1 MAPKSAV
8 LDPWYRS
15 SVSCHPRR
23 EWEDPMI
30 EKPESNGR
38 VFGETLKYTALI
50 AIVVIAFVLLREK
63 LKHIPL
69 EHFWEGLNSV
79 PRYKVWIA
87 VALTCINYFVLTGYD
102 WIAVRCLK
110 KELPLRRIMTGAVV
124 GYSLSN
130 VFGWMFGGTTVRY
143 RLYSNWG
150 FSLSEIVALLSIL
163 SVTFWLGM
171 FLLAGITFVTI
182 PVNFPKEFTE
192 KLILDAHIWGWIF
205 LGAVG
210 LYLAASAFFRRP
222 IRWGTKEFT
231 LPPLHLS
238 LMQLLVSAIDFL
250 IATAVLYVL
259 LPKDQ
264 IAFSVVLVSYMAGM
278 IAVVIVHAPG
288 GIGVLDLIILHLLT
302 GENASAGT
310 ENPEVIVA
318 CGLLLY
324 RVIYYLIPG
333 AVGGMIYLW
342 NEYLFR
348 RRRRATPSDEELI
361 QPS

>member
-1 MAPKSAV
+1 
-8 LDPWYRS
+8 
-15 SVSCHPRR
+15 
-23 EWEDPMI
+23 MI

-50 AIVVIAFVLLREK
+50 AIVVIAFMLLREK
-63 LKHIPL
+63 LKDIPL

-79 PRYKVWIA
+79 PRYKVALAIG
-87 VALTCINYFVLTGYD
+87 LTCINYFVLTGYD

-110 KELPLRRIMTGAVV
+110 KDLPLRRIMTGAIV
-124 GYSLSN
+124 GYSVSN
-130 VFGWMFGGTTVRY
+130 VLGWMFGGTAVRY

-171 FLLAGITFVTI
+171 FLLAGITFITI
-182 PVNFPKEFTE
+182 PANFPKEFTD
-192 KLILDAHIWGWIF
+192 KMVWDPHVWGWIF
-205 LGAVG
+205 LAAVV
-210 LYLAASAFFRRP
+210 LYLLACAFFRRP
-222 IRWGTKEFT
+222 IRWGTKEFS

-238 LMQLLVSAIDFL
+238 LMQLVVSAIDFL
-250 IATAVLYVL
+250 IASAVLYVL

-264 IAFSVVLVSYMAGM
+264 IAFSLVLVAYMAGM

-302 GENASAGT
+302 GENAPPGADK
-310 ENPEVIVA
+310 PEVIVA

-333 AVGGMIYLW
+333 AIGGLVFLW
-342 NEYLFR
+342 NEMLFR
-348 RRRRATPSDEELI
+348 YRHRSSTPSPDDEVI

>member
-1 MAPKSAV
+1 MS
-8 LDPWYRS
+8 
-15 SVSCHPRR
+15 
-23 EWEDPMI
+23 

-69 EHFWEGLNSV
+69 NHFWDGLNGI
-79 PRYKVWIA
+79 PRYKVAIA
-87 VALTCINYFVLTGYD
+87 IALTCVNYFVLTGYD

-110 KELPLRRIMTGAVV
+110 KDLPLRRIMTGAIV

-171 FLLAGITFVTI
+171 FLLAGITFVTL
-182 PVNFPKEFTE
+182 PVNIPAEWAE
-192 KLILDAHIWGWIF
+192 KLIWEPQVWGWIF
-205 LGAVG
+205 LGAVL
-210 LYLAASAFFRRP
+210 LYLLASAFFRRP
-222 IRWGTKEFT
+222 VRWGSKEFT
-231 LPPLHLS
+231 LPPIHLS
-238 LMQLLVSAIDFL
+238 MMQLVVSAIDFL
-250 IATAVLYVL
+250 IASAVLYVL
-259 LPKDQ
+259 LPEDQ
-264 IAFSVVLVSYMAGM
+264 IAFSKILVSYMAAM

-302 GENASAGT
+302 GENAAAGD
-310 ENPEVIVA
+310 NHPEVAVT
-318 CGLLLY
+318 CGLVLY

-333 AVGGMIYLW
+333 LIGGILFLW

-348 RRRRATPSDEELI
+348 RRRRSGTLSNLDDELI

>member
-1 MAPKSAV
+1 MT
-8 LDPWYRS
+8 D
-15 SVSCHPRR
+15 
-23 EWEDPMI
+23 
-30 EKPESNGR
+30 KPESNGR

-50 AIVVIAFVLLREK
+50 AIVGIAFVLLREK

-69 EHFWEGLNSV
+69 EHFWEGLNSI
-79 PRYKVWIA
+79 PRHKVAIA
-87 VALTCINYFVLTGYD
+87 IALTCINYFVLTGYD

-110 KELPLRRIMTGAVV
+110 KDLPLRRIMTGAIV

-130 VFGWMFGGTTVRY
+130 VFGWMFGGTAVRY

-150 FSLSEIVALLSIL
+150 FALSEIVALLSIL

-171 FLLAGITFVTI
+171 FLLAGITFVTL
-182 PVNFPKEFTE
+182 PVNIPAEFRE
-192 KLILDAHIWGWIF
+192 KLILEPHVWGWIF
-205 LGAVG
+205 LGAVVM
-210 LYLAASAFFRRP
+210 YLLASAFIRRP
-222 IRWGTKEFT
+222 VHWGNKQFT
-231 LPPLHLS
+231 LPPIHLS
-238 LMQLLVSAIDFL
+238 VMQLVVSAIDFL
-250 IATAVLYVL
+250 IASAVLWVL
-259 LPKDQ
+259 LPEDQ

-302 GENASAGT
+302 GEHAPTSDSH
-310 ENPEVIVA
+310 PEVAVT

-333 AVGGMIYLW
+333 AVGGLLYLW
-342 NEYLFR
+342 NEFLFR
-348 RRRRATPSDEELI
+348 RRRRLSRTQRGSDDLI